1 MRKTIS
7 IIAVFMAIIMCFPF
21 TVNAEDK
28 TEWQDTNI
36 SDEEFYALEHSDG
49 ECGPVN
55 TRASGLIM
63 GKSLS
68 IAKSGTTLYIKGYT
82 EGIPSVVKA
91 GFTEVIIQRK
101 TSSSSTWSNYKTY
114 TDLYYDNNFYSLG
127 KSLTVATG
135 YQYRA
140 TCVHYAKKSLFS
152 TEKIA
157 NSTGY
162 LTF

>member
-1 MRKTIS
+1 MKKVIS

-21 TVNAEDK
+21 TVNADDQ

-36 SDEEFYALEHSDG
+36 TDEEFYALEHSDG
-49 ECGPVN
+49 ECGPVYE
-55 TRASGLIM
+55 RASGLIM

-91 GFTEVIIQRK
+91 GFTEITIQRR
-101 TSSSSTWSNYKTY
+101 TSAGNSWSNYKTY
-114 TDLYYDNNFYSLG
+114 TSLYADDNFYSLA
-127 KSLTVATG
+127 KSITVSTG
-135 YQYRA
+135 YQYRV
-140 TCVHYAKKSLFS
+140 TGTHYAKKSLLS
-152 TEKIA
+152 TQKIS